1 MKAKKIWAV
10 VASLTVVAGMAS
22 AAYAADEVTI
32 SFSTWNPNENTG
44 SSAFTAW
51 EALDNGIHVEFEN
64 LEYNDYVQ
72 DLKVKM
78 AAGEGPD
85 VFGMQD
91 GALMNEFSEYLYD
104 ITDLAKEEWGDDW
117 ESQFNPL
124 YLELIKGKH
133 DAYYGLPLGGTSA
146 GYFYT
151 DQSTLAQ
158 YGIENVPTNYDELK
172 AACDKIREQ
181 GGATVVSGVNN
192 GWAAIDLFMSIAG
205 DINQEKMYA
214 AIAGEAD
221 WTDPELVE
229 AFNIFQKMFTDGIF
243 VDGQM
248 GGVDCGKYFAVDRIA
263 PFFIEGSWLAPSVAG
278 NDLFQEA
285 IAAGAQ
291 YVPVTMDWNNDGKAA
306 PVTTGPNVVLCINKN
321 SENIDAAWEFM
332 KFMVTDG
339 VTAIIDN
346 SLEYLPSSE
355 GYEIPEENFDT
366 ESVKIFNFAYGKIS
380 DGTAGYREMPYTD
393 LKAVIIEQLQLLGLE
408 EVTPEEAASAV
419 QEASLE
425 QER

>member
-133 DAYYGLPLGGTSA
+133 DAYYGLPLGDRKS
-146 GYFYT
+146 
-151 DQSTLAQ
+151 
-158 YGIENVPTNYDELK
+158 
-172 AACDKIREQ
+172 
-181 GGATVVSGVNN
+181 VV
-192 GWAAIDLFMSIAG
+192 
-205 DINQEKMYA
+205 
-214 AIAGEAD
+214 
-221 WTDPELVE
+221 
-229 AFNIFQKMFTDGIF
+229 
-243 VDGQM
+243 
-248 GGVDCGKYFAVDRIA
+248 
-263 PFFIEGSWLAPSVAG
+263 
-278 NDLFQEA
+278 
-285 IAAGAQ
+285 
-291 YVPVTMDWNNDGKAA
+291 
-306 PVTTGPNVVLCINKN
+306 
-321 SENIDAAWEFM
+321 
-332 KFMVTDG
+332 
-339 VTAIIDN
+339 
-346 SLEYLPSSE
+346 
-355 GYEIPEENFDT
+355 
-366 ESVKIFNFAYGKIS
+366 
-380 DGTAGYREMPYTD
+380 
-393 LKAVIIEQLQLLGLE
+393 
-408 EVTPEEAASAV
+408 
-419 QEASLE
+419 
-425 QER
+425 